1 MQVLLMESAAKI
13 RRLVLRDGRSIRA
26 VSRETGLSRN
36 TIRKYV
42 ETASPPS
49 YQRQMPPVRHKL
61 SGFETRLQERYD
73 LDLKRPRRERR
84 TALQLYERLV
94 LDGYTGSY
102 SPVQRFI
109 RDLKRAGLGSG
120 DAFIPLQFQAG
131 DALQFDWS
139 EEHVVLGGIA
149 QTIKV
154 AHFRLCHSRKP
165 L

>member
-36 TIRKYV
+36 TIKKYV
-42 ETASPPS
+42 QTASPPS

-61 SGFETRLQERYD
+61 SGFETRLHERYE

-94 LDGYTGSY
+94 LPLRTLRRNA
-102 SPVQRFI
+102 QR
-109 RDLKRAGLGSG
+109 G
-120 DAFIPLQFQAG
+120 Q
-131 DALQFDWS
+131 
-139 EEHVVLGGIA
+139 
-149 QTIKV
+149 
-154 AHFRLCHSRKP
+154 
-165 L
+165 

>member
-1 MQVLLMESAAKI
+1 M
-13 RRLVLRDGRSIRA
+13 
-26 VSRETGLSRN
+26 SRETGLSRN
-36 TIRKYV
+36 TIKKYV
-42 ETASPPS
+42 QTASPPS

-61 SGFETRLQERYD
+61 SGFETGLQERYD

-139 EEHVVLGGIA
+139 E
-149 QTIKV
+149 
-154 AHFRLCHSRKP
+154 
-165 L
+165 